1 METKEIKKKLEE
13 FSSDLDDLKNKLDI
27 DSKAN
32 RLNELDMIT
41 SSSDFWSSS
50 NTKEILEE
58 QKQLRNIIN
67 KYNDVFDNVSLMM
80 EMCELDL
87 EEDDINGIV
96 KDINIFESKL
106 DELKLTTFLNGEFD
120 SSNAYI
126 EIHSGAGGTESND
139 WANMLYRMYTRYFD
153 KNDYKYEIVSK
164 SDGEEVGIK
173 GITLL
178 VKGYYPFGYL
188 KGETGVH
195 RLVRISPFDS
205 NNRRHT
211 SFASVL
217 VTPQI
222 DKNFDIEIKESDLK
236 IDVYHSSGA
245 GGQSVNTTDSA
256 VRITHIPTGIVVSCQ
271 VERSQ
276 LQNKA
281 RCMEMLKSRLYLLEL
296 QEFNDKIKSLK
307 GDVMDVNF
315 GSAIRSYVMCPYTL
329 VKDTRTNY
337 ETSSVDKVLDGE
349 LQEFLDEYLKLF

>member
-1 METKEIKKKLEE
+1 METKEIKKNLDE
-13 FSSDLDDLKNKLDI
+13 FSNILVDLKNKLDI
-27 DSKAN
+27 DTKVE
-32 RLNELDMIT
+32 RINELDLLT
-41 SSSDFWSSS
+41 SSVDFWSSS

-58 QKQLRNIIN
+58 QKQLRSIVN
-67 KYNDVFDNVSLMM
+67 KYNDVFDCVVLAI

-87 EEDDINGIV
+87 TEDDMNDLIHSVEEI
-96 KDINIFESKL
+96 DTKL
-106 DELKLTTFLNGEFD
+106 NDLKLITFLNGEFD

-139 WANMLYRMYTRYFD
+139 WANMLYRMYIRYFD
-153 KNDYKYEIVSK
+153 KNDYKYEIISK
-164 SDGEEVGIK
+164 SEGEEVGLK

-205 NNRRHT
+205 NSRRHT

-222 DKNFDIEIKESDLK
+222 DKKSEIEIKESDLK

-281 RCMEMLKSRLYLLEL
+281 RCMEMLKSRLYLLQL
-296 QEFNDKIKSLK
+296 QEFNDKLKTLK

-337 ETSSVDKVLDGE
+337 ETSNVDKVLDGDI
-349 LQEFLDEYLKLF
+349 QSFLDEYLKI